1 MSSLA
6 ITITISLLGVFI
18 AFVGGMLSV
27 ISPCVL
33 PILPGLAGITTG
45 LSLKELEDSKKLK
58 RKLVAMC
65 LSFSLGFTVVFV
77 LIGLAATQVSHSLI
91 SNKEILTRVS
101 GVILIILSIFF
112 LLSFYTKFRIFN
124 FEKKV
129 RFSKSLSAVPVIF
142 IGAGFALGWSP
153 CLGPVLAGVLTVASS
168 EQSLLGRIAILL
180 SYCIGLC
187 LAMSLIVIASF
198 RYKKLVV
205 FIKKHT
211 QFFTILT
218 FVIMLGFGLL
228 LFFDSMAY
236 LTARFTQF
244 FDFIGL
250 DKISNGI

>member
-1 MSSLA
+1 
-6 ITITISLLGVFI
+6 
-18 AFVGGMLSV
+18 
-27 ISPCVL
+27 
-33 PILPGLAGITTG
+33 
-45 LSLKELEDSKKLK
+45 
-58 RKLVAMC
+58 
-65 LSFSLGFTVVFV
+65 
-77 LIGLAATQVSHSLI
+77 
-91 SNKEILTRVS
+91 
-101 GVILIILSIFF
+101 
-112 LLSFYTKFRIFN
+112 
-124 FEKKV
+124 
-129 RFSKSLSAVPVIF
+129 
-142 IGAGFALGWSP
+142 
-153 CLGPVLAGVLTVASS
+153 
-168 EQSLLGRIAILL
+168 LL

-187 LAMSLIVIASF
+187 LSMSLIVIASF

>member
-77 LIGLAATQVSHSLI
+77 LIGLAATQVSHKLI

-112 LLSFYTKFRIFN
+112 YYLFIRNSEFLILKR
-124 FEKKV
+124 KLDLVKV
-129 RFSKSLSAVPVIF
+129 
-142 IGAGFALGWSP
+142 
-153 CLGPVLAGVLTVASS
+153 
-168 EQSLLGRIAILL
+168 
-180 SYCIGLC
+180 
-187 LAMSLIVIASF
+187 
-198 RYKKLVV
+198 
-205 FIKKHT
+205 
-211 QFFTILT
+211 
-218 FVIMLGFGLL
+218 
-228 LFFDSMAY
+228 
-236 LTARFTQF
+236 
-244 FDFIGL
+244 
-250 DKISNGI
+250 